1 MENLA
6 APPKLEAS
14 TFRMRGARDGLGTES
29 EPLSRRRCGRPST
42 MLSRDSNNDYRQ
54 SLGVVRR
61 FCAILLFFACWA
73 AVRHWPHPVYYL
85 SSMLKVAFL
94 ACLTFALLRRERF
107 ADANLNYWDEAL
119 AYIATAV
126 FLDYFEAR

>member
-1 MENLA
+1 
-6 APPKLEAS
+6 
-14 TFRMRGARDGLGTES
+14 MRAARDGLGTES
-29 EPLSRRRCGRPST
+29 QPHCRCRRGRPST
-42 MLSRDSNNDYRQ
+42 MLSRESNNDYRQ

>member
-1 MENLA
+1 ML
-6 APPKLEAS
+6 
-14 TFRMRGARDGLGTES
+14 FRDTNRDTNKDYG
-29 EPLSRRRCGRPST
+29 PS
-42 MLSRDSNNDYRQ
+42 LR
-54 SLGVVRR
+54 VVGR
-61 FCAILLFFACWA
+61 FCGIMLFFVCWA
-73 AVRHWPHPVYYL
+73 AVRHWPHPVHYL

-107 ADANLNYWDEAL
+107 ADVNLNYWDEAL

>member
-1 MENLA
+1 ML
-6 APPKLEAS
+6 
-14 TFRMRGARDGLGTES
+14 FRDTNRDTNKDYG
-29 EPLSRRRCGRPST
+29 PS
-42 MLSRDSNNDYRQ
+42 LR
-54 SLGVVRR
+54 VVGR
-61 FCAILLFFACWA
+61 FCGIMLFFVYWA
-73 AVRHWPHPVYYL
+73 AVRNWPHPVHYL
-85 SSMLKVAFL
+85 SNMLKVASF

>member
-1 MENLA
+1 MV
-6 APPKLEAS
+6 
-14 TFRMRGARDGLGTES
+14 
-29 EPLSRRRCGRPST
+29 
-42 MLSRDSNNDYRQ
+42 SRDSNNDYRQ

-61 FCAILLFFACWA
+61 FCAILLFFGCWA

-126 FLDYFEAR
+126 FLDYFEAP